1 MLCRELLSIQN
12 IFEWVTCRFS
22 VPNNSMRLRGGFSS
36 YHKENQFRIQYVSEE
51 ALRLIKLWC
60 DIEKQ
65 RNKPNLLLTI
75 LGFVP
80 LVLVKK
86 THHKIAE

>member
-1 MLCRELLSIQN
+1 MLWRELLSIQN

-22 VPNNSMRLRGGFSS
+22 VPNNSIRLRGGFSS

-65 RNKPNLLLTI
+65 RNKPNLFLTI

-80 LVLVKK
+80 FSFCQKK
-86 THHKIAE
+86 HHKIAE